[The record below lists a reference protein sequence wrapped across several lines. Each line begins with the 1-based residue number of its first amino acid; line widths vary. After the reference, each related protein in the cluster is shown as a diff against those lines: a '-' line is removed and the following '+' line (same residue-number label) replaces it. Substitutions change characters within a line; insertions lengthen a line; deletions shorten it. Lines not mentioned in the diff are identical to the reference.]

1 MKSHLKFLGII
12 FVVLWLMPLATPISV
27 TNQNHSVSFTSA
39 ATDTNRVEWKTN
51 RFPNP
56 GFELWYDDTSP
67 NDLGSDFTREHYAY
81 YNTKALYVN
90 EGTRSFVI
98 QARADNPVDYSEA
111 LLRRSSW
118 SSWSNPTNLTLK
130 FDWFVDTLPSA
141 VDNNYLRMQ
150 VRFAAPGQKNLFYY
164 FESHNTLLGNDTF
177 NCYFEISAP
186 LQSWNTFNRNL
197 TEDYFEAFGSYPTYQ
212 FYTFEFQLR
221 SYTNSY
227 CRAYFDDIWLVNGT
241 TFIGGTVSNGNFE
254 TNSVW
259 QTSLNSDQSL
269 ISKST
274 TRVEGDYSLNATATS
289 NGNVSYARLQIYNN
303 IRASSLNPDQFFLK
317 WRIDEVVS
325 PSANTYA
332 YLRAT
337 CRNGS
342 DESEFYL
349 TYGLFFIGDSVPY
362 QTYGGQDLRATG
374 FNVTDQWHSFET
386 SFWDEIASVAS
397 PEFVIIEDI
406 QIEVYSRDPGARIT
420 ILFDDASLITAA
432 LCDMGYEDQGQVG
445 DEIWTWNLW
454 DNPAPN
460 YTVTDNAHSGSRAAR
475 LALENGEYFYGEQ
488 YPNLHQLNEN
498 TDLWLDL
505 FWRIEDWSA
514 DAGNFLYIGVSFDE
528 QSIAYILANNS
539 AVPSEDGFDEYILV
553 SGYNTQGVWNNL
565 QRNLY
570 DDYKSA
576 FGVAPD
582 TYVYDITLYGE
593 TDASGNLEVL
603 FDDVYLYNDP
613 APEISEISF
622 TPTIANT
629 EVNVSAQVYDPSI
642 ATVKLVY
649 QIDGGAW
656 VDVSMVDTGHGYNG
670 TIPGQAVGTSVLFYV
685 EATDAFEQTSQS
697 SPIGYEVTQGYV
709 PPPPDLLP
717 LLIAVGVGGAA
728 VIVILVY
735 VLYIKPKQ
743 SGK

>member
-1 MKSHLKFLGII
+1 MKDRLQLLGIMC
-12 FVVLWLMPLATPISV
+12 VLLWLMPVVYPTSVANHDSSATF
-27 TNQNHSVSFTSA
+27 VSAT
-39 ATDTNRVEWKTN
+39 TDTNRVEWKTN

-56 GFELWYDDTSP
+56 GFELWYDHTSP

-81 YNTKALYVN
+81 FNTNPLYVN

-98 QARADNPVDYSEA
+98 QARADNPIDYSEA
-111 LLRRSSW
+111 VLRRSSW

-130 FDWFVDTLPSA
+130 FDWFVDALPSA

-150 VRFAAPGQKNLFYY
+150 VRFAAPGQRNLFYY
-164 FESHNTLLGNDTF
+164 FESQDTGFGNDTF
-177 NCYFEISAP
+177 NCYFEVSAP
-186 LQSWNTFNRNL
+186 LQSWNIFNRNL
-197 TEDYFEAFGSYPTYQ
+197 TEDYFEAFGSYPIYQ

-221 SYTNSY
+221 SYTDSY

-241 TFIGGTVSNGNFE
+241 TFIGGSISNGNFE
-254 TNSVW
+254 TNGVW
-259 QTSLNSDQSL
+259 QTNLNSDQGM

-274 TRVEGDYSLNATATS
+274 TRLEGDYSLNATATS
-289 NGNVSYARLQIYNN
+289 NGNVSYARLQIYDN
-303 IRASSLNPDQFFLK
+303 IRASSLNPDQLTLK
-317 WRIDEVVS
+317 WRIDEVIS
-325 PSANTYA
+325 PSVNTYA

-337 CRNGS
+337 CMNGS
-342 DESEFYL
+342 DEGEFYL
-349 TYGLFFIGDSVPY
+349 TYGLFFIGDSAPY
-362 QTYGGQDLRATG
+362 ETYGGQDLRATG

-397 PEFVIIEDI
+397 PEFIILEDI

-420 ILFDDASLITAA
+420 ILFDDASLTTAA

-454 DNPAPN
+454 DNPASN
-460 YTVTDNAHSGSRAAR
+460 YTVTDNAHSGSRAAK

-514 DAGNFLYIGVSFDE
+514 DTGNFLYIAVYFDE
-528 QSIAYILANNS
+528 QSIAYVLANNS
-539 AVPSEDGFDEYILV
+539 VVPSEDGFDEYILV

-570 DDYKSA
+570 DDYESA

-593 TDASGNLEVL
+593 TGASGNLEVL

-613 APEISEISF
+613 APEISGISF
-622 TPTIANT
+622 TPTIVNT
-629 EVNVSAQVYDPSI
+629 EVNVSAQVYDPSL

-656 VDVSMVDTGHGYNG
+656 TDISMVDTGNGYNG
-670 TIPGQAVGTSVLFYV
+670 TIPGLAVGTSVLFYV
-685 EATDAFEQTSQS
+685 EATDAFGQTSQS
-697 SPIGYEVTQGYV
+697 TPIGYEVTEGYV
-709 PPPPDLLP
+709 PPPPNLLP

-743 SGK
+743 TRK

>member
-1 MKSHLKFLGII
+1 MKNHLKLLGII
-12 FVVLWLMPLATPISV
+12 FTLLWLMPMTSAFSV
-27 TNQNHSVSFTSA
+27 ANQNHSASFTSA
-39 ATDTNRVEWKTN
+39 ATDTTRVEWKTN

-81 YNTKALYVN
+81 FNTNPLYVN

-111 LLRRSSW
+111 VLRRSSW

-130 FDWFVDTLPSA
+130 FDWFVDALPSA
-141 VDNNYLRMQ
+141 VDYNYLRMQ
-150 VRFAAPGQKNLFYY
+150 VRFATPGQRNLFYY
-164 FESHNTLLGNDTF
+164 FESHDASLVNDTF
-177 NCYFEISAP
+177 SCYFEVSAP
-186 LQSWNTFNRNL
+186 LQSWNIFDRNL

-221 SYTNSY
+221 SYTNAY

-241 TFIGGTVSNGNFE
+241 TFIGGAISNGNFE
-254 TNSVW
+254 SFGTW
-259 QTSLNSDQSL
+259 QTSLNSDQGL

-274 TRVEGDYSLNATATS
+274 TRLEGDYSLNATATS
-289 NGNVSYARLQIYNN
+289 NGNASYARLHIYDY
-303 IRASSLNPDQFFLK
+303 IRASSLNPDQLGLK
-317 WRIDEVVS
+317 WRIDELVS

-332 YLRAT
+332 YLRVS
-337 CRNGS
+337 CKNGT
-342 DESEFYL
+342 DEGELYL
-349 TYGLFFIGDSVPY
+349 TYGLFYMGDSAPY
-362 QTYGGQDLRATG
+362 PTYGGQDLLATG
-374 FNVTDQWHSFET
+374 FNETNQWHSFDKSIWE
-386 SFWDEIASVAS
+386 EVASVTS
-397 PEFVIIEDI
+397 QKFIIIEDI
-406 QIEVYSRDPGARIT
+406 EIEVYSRDPGARIT

-432 LCDMGYEDQGQVG
+432 LCDMGYEDQAQVG
-445 DEIWTWNLW
+445 SEIWTWNLG
-454 DNPAPN
+454 NSPAPN

-514 DAGNFLYIGVSFDE
+514 DAGNILYIEVYFDE

-539 AVPSEDGFDEYILV
+539 AVPSEDGFDEYFLV
-553 SGYNTQGVWNNL
+553 SGHNTQGVWNNL

-570 DDYKSA
+570 DDYESA

-582 TYVYDITLYGE
+582 TYVYSIILYGE
-593 TDASGNLEVL
+593 ADAAGNLEVL

-613 APEISEISF
+613 APEISGISF

-629 EVNVSAQVYDPSI
+629 KVNVSAQVYDPSL

-656 VDVSMVDTGHGYNG
+656 MDISMVDTGNGYNG
-670 TIPGQAVGTSVLFYV
+670 TIPSQVAGTSVLFYV

-697 SPIGYEVTQGYV
+697 TSIGYEVTEEYQ
-709 PPPPDLLP
+709 PPPPDLLT

-728 VIVILVY
+728 VVVILVY
-735 VLYIKPKQ
+735 ILYIKPKQ